1 MDNKSK
7 KVNRLLPAVTIFFTL
22 LLIALI
28 SAYLVFNGDLPW
40 LNSAIGSTAV
50 RSSTSAPGANETAK
64 ASEPLQNEEHIQNPA
79 PETVQEPATETVQ
92 EPAESTNPDDLLLKW
107 KNPSSFVSKKALNDG
122 SWQKTFK
129 DGGKITY
136 WTLVNN
142 KTVKNYTPPYNIAF
156 GSPEMYSELEGVT
169 TFRGNNFR
177 TSPSWGKADVKE
189 KKLEIVWTHDI
200 GAVSGAGSYWPG
212 AGWTGQPLLVHWSE
226 DVRKVMNIN
235 ADLKS
240 KDLVEVIYPVFDGNV
255 YFLDLETG
263 KPSRPKMN
271 IGFTVKGTGMVD
283 PRGYP
288 LFYTGQGL
296 NDMNGKK
303 GSFKYRIFNLVN
315 QKEIYSLPGNDP
327 VAFRSWGA
335 NDSSA
340 ILNRYTDTLINCGE
354 NGLIYKV
361 KLNTKFDS
369 MTGAL
374 SMQPAV
380 TKYRYKSSYSSEQG
394 IENSPAFYRNLMYF
408 ADNGGTIQC
417 LDINSMEPV
426 WIYKSGDDTDSTITL
441 EETEDGVFL
450 YTANEIDKRGKAGS
464 RADCNIRKLN
474 ALTGELVWQKN
485 YSCVYQS
492 YINGG
497 ALATP
502 VVGKNDISDIV
513 IFNIAL
519 TGSTSDGILV
529 ALDKKTGNE
538 VWKRHLDAYSWSSPV
553 DFMSEEGKTYMLLC
567 DFKGFMH
574 LIDPKTGKD
583 LDKVSVGGN
592 VEASPAVYNNMAV
605 VGTYAKK
612 IYGVK
617 IK

>member
-1 MDNKSK
+1 MSPRRK
-7 KVNRLLPAVTIFFTL
+7 KRNSFLPVITVFFTV
-22 LLIALI
+22 LLIALT
-28 SAYLVFNGDLPW
+28 AVYLMFSGKIPW
-40 LNSAIGSTAV
+40 LAPAGFTQAGN
-50 RSSTSAPGANETAK
+50 TSKNTGAANTTK
-64 ASEPLQNEEHIQNPA
+64 AGDTTGNQPSGESQIPVDDSEGPP
-79 PETVQEPATETVQ
+79 PESE
-92 EPAESTNPDDLLLKW
+92 NPDDLLISW
-107 KNPSSFVSKKALNDG
+107 KNPESLTGKKALSDG
-122 SWQKTFK
+122 AWQKLYK
-129 DGGKITY
+129 DGGKISY

-142 KTVKNYTPPYNIAF
+142 KTVKNYEPPYNTAF
-156 GSPEMYSELEGVT
+156 GSPDKYSQLEGVT
-169 TFRGNNFR
+169 AFRGNNYR
-177 TSPSWGKADVKE
+177 TAPSWGKASVKE
-189 KKLEIVWTHDI
+189 KKLEIAWTHDI
-200 GAVSGAGSYWPG
+200 GAVSGVGSYWPG
-212 AGWTGQPLLVHWSE
+212 AGWTGQPLLVHWSQE
-226 DVRKVMNIN
+226 VRQVMNVN
-235 ADLKS
+235 SDLKS
-240 KDLVEVIYPVFDGNV
+240 KELVEVIYPVFDGNV
-255 YFLDLETG
+255 YFLDMETG

-296 NDMNGKK
+296 NEINGKK
-303 GSFKYRIFNLVN
+303 GSFKYRIFNLIN
-315 QKEIYSLPGNDP
+315 QKEIYSFPGNDP
-327 VAFRSWGA
+327 AAFRSWGA

-340 ILNRYTDTLINCGE
+340 MLNRYTDTLINCGE
-354 NGLIYKV
+354 NGLVYKA

-369 MTGAL
+369 KAGTITIE
-374 SMQPAV
+374 PNV

-417 LDINSMEPV
+417 LDINKMEPV
-426 WIYKSGDDTDSTITL
+426 WIYKAGDDTDSTITL
-441 EETEDGVFL
+441 EETPEGVFL

-464 RADCNIRKLN
+464 RANCNIRKLN
-474 ALTGELVWQKN
+474 ALTGELVWQKD

-502 VVGKNDISDIV
+502 VVGKNDISDVV

-519 TGSTSDGILV
+519 TGSTTDGTLV
-529 ALDKKTGNE
+529 ALDKKTGRE

-567 DFKGFMH
+567 DFKGDMH
-574 LIDPKTGKD
+574 LVDPKTGED
-583 LDKVSVGGN
+583 LDKISVGGN
-592 VEASPAVYNNMAV
+592 VEASPSVYNNMAV
-605 VGTYAKK
+605 VGTYAQK

>member
-1 MDNKSK
+1 MSSRKNKRHS
-7 KVNRLLPAVTIFFTL
+7 LLPAVTVFFAAL
-22 LLIALI
+22 LVGLTVI
-28 SAYLVFNGDLPW
+28 YLMYSGNLPW
-40 LNSAIGSTAV
+40 LNT
-50 RSSTSAPGANETAK
+50 
-64 ASEPLQNEEHIQNPA
+64 A
-79 PETVQEPATETVQ
+79 PETKVTDTSKPSGTAAETSKVPSVSTKTPSGQ
-92 EPAESTNPDDLLLKW
+92 NTAGETDQKPAESTNPDDLLISW
-107 KNPSSFVSKKALNDG
+107 KTPASLITKKALGDG
-122 SWQKTFK
+122 SSQKSYK

-142 KTVKNYTPPYNIAF
+142 KTVKNYNPPYNMAF
-156 GSPEMYSELEGVT
+156 GSPEMYSVLEGVT
-169 TFRGNNFR
+169 AFRGNNYR
-177 TSPSWGKADVKE
+177 TSPSWGTADVKQ

-200 GAVSGAGSYWPG
+200 GAVSGVGSYWPG
-212 AGWTGQPLLVHWSE
+212 AGWTGQPLLVHWPE
-226 DVRKVMNIN
+226 DVRKMMNIN
-235 ADLKS
+235 SGLKS

-255 YFLDLETG
+255 YFLDMETG

-296 NDMNGKK
+296 NEINGKK
-303 GSFKYRIFNLVN
+303 GSFKYRIFNLIN
-315 QKEIYSLPGNDP
+315 QKEIYSFPGNDP
-327 VAFRSWGA
+327 VAFRPWGA

-340 ILNRYTDTLINCGE
+340 MLNRYTDTLINCGE
-354 NGLIYKV
+354 NGLVYKAR
-361 KLNTKFDS
+361 LNTKFDKKAGTIS
-369 MTGAL
+369 ISPSVA
-374 SMQPAV
+374 
-380 TKYRYKSSYSSEQG
+380 KYRYKSSYSSEQG

-417 LDINSMEPV
+417 LDINTMEPV
-426 WIYKSGDDTDSTITL
+426 WIYKAGDDTDSTITL
-441 EETEDGVFL
+441 EETKEGVFL
-450 YTANEIDKRGKAGS
+450 YTANEIDKRGKSGA
-464 RADCNIRKLN
+464 RANCNIRKLN
-474 ALTGELVWQKN
+474 ALTGELVWQKD

-502 VVGKNDISDIV
+502 VVGKNDISNVV

-519 TGSTSDGILV
+519 TGSTSDGTLV
-529 ALDKKTGNE
+529 ALDKNTGKE

-553 DFMSEEGKTYMLLC
+553 DFRSDDGKTYMLLC
-567 DFKGFMH
+567 DFRGDMH

-583 LDKVSVGGN
+583 LDKISVGGN
-592 VEASPAVYNNMAV
+592 VEASPSVYNNMAV

-617 IK
+617 IS